1 METDTIPEEPANA
14 RERILAAAAA
24 LVASGGVE
32 AATTRAVAAA
42 AGVQAPTL
50 YRLFGD
56 KDGLL
61 AAVAEQVM
69 ADFVASKERAP
80 AEHDP
85 VLELRRGWD
94 DYVAFGLGHSAIFAL
109 MNRPTKPP
117 LSSAT
122 AAGLAGLAVLARRV
136 HRVARAGRL
145 RVAEERAVD
154 LVHAC
159 GTGTVL
165 ALITKPPEARDELA
179 VAAREAVMAAIL
191 DESRVEAGATA
202 AMATGLRANLNDMPD
217 LTPGERHLLDE
228 LLQRIARVCK

>member
-1 METDTIPEEPANA
+1 MAANSASEEPANA
-14 RERILAAAAA
+14 RGRILAAAAA
-24 LVASGGVE
+24 LVAAGGID

-69 ADFVASKERAP
+69 ADYVATKSETA
-80 AEHDP
+80 AEDDP

-94 DYVAFGLGHSAIFAL
+94 DYIEFGLSHPAVFAL
-109 MNRPTKPP
+109 INNPNRPMSP
-117 LSSAT
+117 AT
-122 AAGLAGLAVLARRV
+122 DAGLKVLARRV

-145 RVAEERAVD
+145 RVTEEHAVD
-154 LVHAC
+154 MIHAC

-165 ALITKPPEARDELA
+165 RLIAKRSQAHGDLA
-179 VAAREAVMAAIL
+179 TGAREAVMAAIL
-191 DESRVEAGATA
+191 DQPRPDTRGPA
-202 AMATGLRANLNDMPD
+202 AMATGLRASLDD
-217 LTPGERHLLDE
+217 VSGLTPGERHLLDE
-228 LLQRIARVCK
+228 LLQRISQARG

>member
-1 METDTIPEEPANA
+1 METDAGAEEPANA

-24 LVASGGVE
+24 LLASGGTE
-32 AATTRAVAAA
+32 AATTRAVAAI

-69 ADFVASKERAP
+69 SAFVAAKAL
-80 AEHDP
+80 AAADDDP

-94 DYVAFGLGHSAIFAL
+94 DYVAFGLSHPAVFAL
-109 MNRPTKPP
+109 MTSAVKPGRTA
-117 LSSAT
+117 AT
-122 AAGLAGLAVLARRV
+122 AAGLAVLARRV

-145 RVAEERAVD
+145 RVTEERAVD
-154 LVHAC
+154 LIHAC

-165 ALITKPPEARDELA
+165 ALIAKPAEARDDLA
-179 VAAREAVMAAIL
+179 AAARDAVMAAIL
-191 DESRVEAGATA
+191 DEPRSEAGTTA
-202 AMATGLRANLNDMPD
+202 AMATGLRASLQDIVG
-217 LTPGERHLLDE
+217 LTPGERYLLDE
-228 LLQRIARVCK
+228 LLQRIAGARG

>member
-1 METDTIPEEPANA
+1 MTTDRILGTLAEA
-14 RERILAAAAA
+14 RGRILAATSA
-24 LVASGGVE
+24 LVASGGAE

-42 AGVQAPTL
+42 AGVQAPTI
-50 YRLFGD
+50 YRIFGD

-61 AAVAEQVM
+61 AAMAEQVM
-69 ADFVASKERAP
+69 ADFVATKEQAV
-80 AEHDP
+80 AEGDA
-85 VLELRRGWD
+85 VLDLRRGWD
-94 DYVAFGLGHSAIFAL
+94 DYVGFGLSHPAVFTLVNSSTT
-109 MNRPTKPP
+109 RS

-122 AAGLAGLAVLARRV
+122 AAGLAVLARRV

-154 LVHAC
+154 LIHAC

-165 ALITKPPEARDELA
+165 ALITKPPEARDDLA
-179 VAAREAVMAAIL
+179 AAAREAVMAAIL
-191 DESRVEAGATA
+191 DESHVEAGPTA
-202 AMATGLRANLNDMPD
+202 AMATGLRANLSEMPD

>member
-1 METDTIPEEPANA
+1 METDSIPEEPANA

-24 LVASGGVE
+24 LVASGGSE

-56 KDGLL
+56 KDGLM

-69 ADFVASKERAP
+69 TAFVAAKAQTA
-80 AEHDP
+80 AEDDP
-85 VLELRRGWD
+85 VLELRLGWD
-94 DYVAFGLGHSAIFAL
+94 DYIAFGLSHPAIFAL
-109 MNRPTKPP
+109 MNSATKPG

-122 AAGLAGLAVLARRV
+122 AAGLAVLARRV

-145 RVAEERAVD
+145 RVTEERAVD
-154 LVHAC
+154 LIHAC
-159 GTGTVL
+159 GTGAVM
-165 ALITKPPEARDELA
+165 ALIAKPPDARDDLA
-179 VAAREAVMAAIL
+179 AAAREAVMAAIL
-191 DESRVEAGATA
+191 DEPRPETGAAT
-202 AMATGLRANLNDMPD
+202 AMATGLRATLQDLPD

-228 LLQRIARVCK
+228 LLQRIARACG

>member
-1 METDTIPEEPANA
+1 MPGEPANA
-14 RERILAAAAA
+14 RERILTAAAV
-24 LVASGGVE
+24 LVASGGSE

-61 AAVAEQVM
+61 AAVAEHVM
-69 ADFVASKERAP
+69 ARFVATKDRA
-80 AEHDP
+80 AAGDDP

-94 DYVAFGLGHSAIFAL
+94 DYVAFGLSHPAVFAL
-109 MNRPTKPP
+109 MNSAKKPA

-122 AAGLAGLAVLARRV
+122 AAGLAVLARRV

-145 RVAEERAVD
+145 RVAEERATD
-154 LVHAC
+154 LIHAC

-165 ALITKPPEARDELA
+165 ALIARPPGARDDLA

-191 DESRVEAGATA
+191 DEPRPEAGVTG
-202 AMATGLRANLNDMPD
+202 AMATGLRASLQDIPD

-228 LLQRIARVCK
+228 LLRRIARVCG

>member
-1 METDTIPEEPANA
+1 METDTTREEPANA

-24 LVASGGVE
+24 LVALGGSE

-69 ADFVASKERAP
+69 ADFVAAKDRAL

-109 MNRPTKPP
+109 MNGSTKA

-122 AAGLAGLAVLARRV
+122 AAGLAVLARRV

-154 LVHAC
+154 LIHAC

-165 ALITKPPEARDELA
+165 ALITKPPEARDDLA
-179 VAAREAVMAAIL
+179 AAAREAVMAAIL

>member
-1 METDTIPEEPANA
+1 METDTTPEEPANA

-24 LVASGGVE
+24 LVALGGGE

-69 ADFVASKERAP
+69 ADFVAAKDRAP

-109 MNRPTKPP
+109 MNRSTKPA

-122 AAGLAGLAVLARRV
+122 AAGLAVLARRV

-154 LVHAC
+154 LIHAC

-165 ALITKPPEARDELA
+165 ALITKPPETRDDLA
-179 VAAREAVMAAIL
+179 AAAREAVMAAIL

>member
-1 METDTIPEEPANA
+1 MTANPASEEPANA
-14 RERILAAAAA
+14 RGRILAAAAA
-24 LVASGGVE
+24 LVAAGGID

-69 ADFVASKERAP
+69 ADYVAAKSAAA
-80 AEHDP
+80 AEDDP

-94 DYVAFGLGHSAIFAL
+94 DYIEFGFSHQAVFAL
-109 MNRPTKPP
+109 INDPSRP
-117 LSSAT
+117 LSPAT
-122 AAGLAGLAVLARRV
+122 AAGLAVLAKRV

-145 RVAEERAVD
+145 RVTEECAVD
-154 LVHAC
+154 LIHAC

-165 ALITKPPEARDELA
+165 TLIAKRPCAHGDLA
-179 VAAREAVMAAIL
+179 TGAREAVMAAIL
-191 DESRVEAGATA
+191 DEPRPASDGPA
-202 AMATGLRANLNDMPD
+202 AMATGLRASLDDIPG

-228 LLQRIARVCK
+228 LLQRIVHACS

>member
-1 METDTIPEEPANA
+1 METDTIPDEPANA

-24 LVASGGVE
+24 LVASGGSE

-69 ADFVASKERAP
+69 ADFVAAKDLAA
-80 AEHDP
+80 AENDP
-85 VLELRRGWD
+85 VLELRGGWD
-94 DYVAFGLGHSAIFAL
+94 DYVAFGLRHPGVFTL
-109 MNRPTKPP
+109 MNRSMKPA

-122 AAGLAGLAVLARRV
+122 AAGLAVLARRV

-145 RVAEERAVD
+145 CVTEERAVD
-154 LVHAC
+154 LIHAC

-165 ALITKPPEARDELA
+165 ALIAKPSEARDDLA
-179 VAAREAVMAAIL
+179 AAAREAVMAAIL
-191 DESRVEAGATA
+191 DEPRPEAGVTA
-202 AMATGLRANLNDMPD
+202 AMATGLRASLQDVPD

-228 LLQRIARVCK
+228 LLQRIARVCG

>member
-1 METDTIPEEPANA
+1 METDPILEEPANA

-24 LVASGGVE
+24 LVASGGSK

-69 ADFVASKERAP
+69 ANFVAAKVDAV
-80 AEHDP
+80 AEDDP

-94 DYVAFGLGHSAIFAL
+94 DYIAFGLSHSAVFAL
-109 MNRPTKPP
+109 MNSALKPG

-122 AAGLAGLAVLARRV
+122 AAGLAVLARRV
-136 HRVARAGRL
+136 HRVARAGWL

-154 LVHAC
+154 LIHAC
-159 GTGTVL
+159 GTGAVL
-165 ALITKPPEARDELA
+165 ALIAKSPGARDDLA
-179 VAAREAVMAAIL
+179 AAAREAVMAAIL
-191 DESRVEAGATA
+191 DEPRAETSAAT
-202 AMATGLRANLNDMPD
+202 AMATGLRARLDDVAD

-228 LLQRIARVCK
+228 LLQRIARACG

>member
-1 METDTIPEEPANA
+1 MEAQPYPEESANA
-14 RERILAAAAA
+14 RARILAAAAA
-24 LVASGGVE
+24 LVASGGSE

-56 KDGLL
+56 KNGLL

-69 ADFVASKERAP
+69 ADYVAAKDRAIAKDDP
-80 AEHDP
+80 A
-85 VLELRRGWD
+85 LELRRGWD
-94 DYVAFGLGHSAIFAL
+94 DYVAFGLSHPALFAL
-109 MNRPTKPP
+109 MNSPAGRP

-122 AAGLAGLAVLARRV
+122 AAGLAVLARRV

-145 RVAEERAVD
+145 RVTEECAVD
-154 LVHAC
+154 LIHSC
-159 GTGTVL
+159 GTGAVL
-165 ALITKPPEARDELA
+165 ALIAKPANAREGLA

-191 DESRVEAGATA
+191 GEPRPETGATA
-202 AMATGLRANLNDMPD
+202 AMAIGLRARLPEIAD

-228 LLQRIARVCK
+228 LLQRIARACR

>member
-1 METDTIPEEPANA
+1 METDTIPDEPANA

-24 LVASGGVE
+24 LVASGGSE

-42 AGVQAPTL
+42 AGLQAPTI

-61 AAVAEQVM
+61 SAVAERVM
-69 ADFVASKERAP
+69 ADFVATKDQAVSED
-80 AEHDP
+80 DP
-85 VLELRRGWD
+85 VFDLRRGWD
-94 DYVAFGLGHSAIFAL
+94 DYVAFGLSHPAVFTL
-109 MNRPTKPP
+109 MNSFAKRS

-122 AAGLAGLAVLARRV
+122 AAGLAVLARRV

-145 RVAEERAVD
+145 RISEERAID
-154 LVHAC
+154 LIHAC

-165 ALITKPPEARDELA
+165 ALIAKPVDARDGLA
-179 VAAREAVMAAIL
+179 IASREAVMAAIL
-191 DESRVEAGATA
+191 DEPRPETDATA
-202 AMATGLRANLNDMPD
+202 AMATGLRANLPEVVD

-228 LLQRIARVCK
+228 LLQRIARACG

>member
-1 METDTIPEEPANA
+1 METHATPDESANA
-14 RERILAAAAA
+14 RERIIASAAA
-24 LVASGGVE
+24 LLAAGGRE

-69 ADFVASKERAP
+69 ADYVAAKDEA
-80 AEHDP
+80 AGDDDP

-94 DYVAFGLGHSAIFAL
+94 DYVAFGRGHPAVFAL
-109 MNRPTKPP
+109 INGAAKSAR
-117 LSSAT
+117 SSAMD
-122 AAGLAGLAVLARRV
+122 AGLAVLARRV

-145 RVAEERAVD
+145 RVTEERAVA
-154 LVHAC
+154 LIHAC

-165 ALITKPPEARDELA
+165 ALIAKPPVARDDLA
-179 VAAREAVMAAIL
+179 GAAREAVMAAIL
-191 DESRVEAGATA
+191 DEPRPGAGGLA
-202 AMATGLRANLNDMPD
+202 AMATGLRAGLGDVAE

-228 LLQRIARVCK
+228 LLQRIARV

>member
-1 METDTIPEEPANA
+1 MSANSASEEPAKA
-14 RERILAAAAA
+14 RERILAAATA
-24 LVASGGVE
+24 LVAGAGID

-69 ADFVASKERAP
+69 ADYVATKSKTA
-80 AEHDP
+80 AEDDP

-94 DYVAFGLGHSAIFAL
+94 DYIEFGLSHPAVFAL
-109 MNRPTKPP
+109 INNPNRP
-117 LSSAT
+117 LSPAT
-122 AAGLAGLAVLARRV
+122 AAGLEILAGRV

-145 RVAEERAVD
+145 RVTEEQAVD
-154 LVHAC
+154 LIHAC
-159 GTGTVL
+159 GTGAVL
-165 ALITKPPEARDELA
+165 TLIAKPPDAHDDLA
-179 VAAREAVMAAIL
+179 TAAREAVMAAIL
-191 DESRVEAGATA
+191 DEPRPAARGPA
-202 AMATGLRANLNDMPD
+202 AMATGLRASLDDVPG

-228 LLQRIARVCK
+228 LLKRIANACR

>member
-1 METDTIPEEPANA
+1 MGANPDPEEPTNV

-24 LVASGGVE
+24 LVTAGGID
-32 AATTRAVAAA
+32 AATTRAVAVA

-61 AAVAEQVM
+61 AAVAERVM
-69 ADFVASKERAP
+69 ANYVATKDETAT
-80 AEHDP
+80 EDEP
-85 VLELRRGWD
+85 VLQLRRGWD
-94 DYVAFGLGHSAIFAL
+94 DYIGFGLSHPAVFAL
-109 MNRPTKPP
+109 INNPSRPV
-117 LSSAT
+117 SSAT
-122 AAGLAGLAVLARRV
+122 AAGLAVLARRV

-145 RVAEERAVD
+145 RVTEECAVT
-154 LVHAC
+154 LIHAC

-165 ALITKPPEARDELA
+165 ALIAKPPEARDDLA

-191 DESRVEAGATA
+191 DQPRPKAGVAT
-202 AMATGLRANLNDMPD
+202 AMATGLRARLADIPG

-228 LLQRIARVCK
+228 LLQRIAQACR

>member
-1 METDTIPEEPANA
+1 METSFIPEEPANA

-24 LVASGGVE
+24 LLASGGSE

-69 ADFVASKERAP
+69 ADYVAAKDRAA
-80 AEHDP
+80 AEDDA
-85 VLELRRGWD
+85 VVELRRGWD
-94 DYVAFGLGHSAIFAL
+94 DYIGFGLSHPAVFTLISGPS
-109 MNRPTKPP
+109 RPV
-117 LSSAT
+117 SSAS
-122 AAGLAGLAVLARRV
+122 AAGLAVLARRV

-145 RVAEERAVD
+145 RVTEKRAVD
-154 LVHAC
+154 LIHAC

-165 ALITKPPEARDELA
+165 TLIAKPPDARDDLA
-179 VAAREAVMAAIL
+179 IAAREAVMAAIL
-191 DESRVEAGATA
+191 DEPRPETSAAT
-202 AMATGLRANLNDMPD
+202 AMATGLRASLPDIPD

-228 LLQRIARVCK
+228 LLQRIARACG

>member
-1 METDTIPEEPANA
+1 MPEEPANA

-24 LVASGGVE
+24 LLASGGSE
-32 AATTRAVAAA
+32 AATTRAVAAG

-69 ADFVASKERAP
+69 ADYVATKNGTA
-80 AEHDP
+80 AEEDP
-85 VLELRRGWD
+85 VIELRRGWD
-94 DYVAFGLGHSAIFAL
+94 DYIGFGLSHPAVFAL
-109 MNRPTKPP
+109 INSASRPV
-117 LSSAT
+117 SSAT
-122 AAGLAGLAVLARRV
+122 AAGLAVLARRV
-136 HRVARAGRL
+136 HRVARRGRL
-145 RVAEERAVD
+145 RVTEEHAVD
-154 LVHAC
+154 LIHAC

-165 ALITKPPEARDELA
+165 SLIARPPEVRDDLA

-191 DESRVEAGATA
+191 DEPRPEAGAVA
-202 AMATGLRANLNDMPD
+202 AMATGLRARLADVPG

-228 LLQRIARVCK
+228 LLQRIARSCG

>member
-1 METDTIPEEPANA
+1 MATDPIPDEPANV

-24 LVASGGVE
+24 LVASGGRE

-69 ADFVASKERAP
+69 ADFVAAKDRA
-80 AEHDP
+80 AAGNDP

-94 DYVAFGLGHSAIFAL
+94 DYIAFGLSHPAVFKL
-109 MNRPTKPP
+109 MNSSSGL

-122 AAGLAGLAVLARRV
+122 AAGLAVLARRV

-145 RVAEERAVD
+145 CVTEERAVD
-154 LVHAC
+154 LIHAC

-165 ALITKPPEARDELA
+165 ALIAKPPEARDDLA
-179 VAAREAVMAAIL
+179 AAACEAVMAAIL
-191 DESRVEAGATA
+191 DEPRPEAGVTA
-202 AMATGLRANLNDMPD
+202 AMATGLRASLQDIPD
-217 LTPGERHLLDE
+217 LTPGECHLLGE
-228 LLQRIARVCK
+228 LLQRIALACG

>member
-1 METDTIPEEPANA
+1 MGAMDANPASQEPANA
-14 RERILAAAAA
+14 RGRILAAAAT
-24 LVASGGVE
+24 LVAAGGID

-69 ADFVASKERAP
+69 ADYVATKHEIA
-80 AEHDP
+80 AGDDP

-94 DYVAFGLGHSAIFAL
+94 DYIEFGLSHPAVFAL
-109 MNRPTKPP
+109 INNPSRPVSP
-117 LSSAT
+117 AT
-122 AAGLAGLAVLARRV
+122 AAGLAVLAKRV

-145 RVAEERAVD
+145 GVTEERAVD
-154 LVHAC
+154 LIHAC

-165 ALITKPPEARDELA
+165 TLIAKPPEVRDDLA
-179 VAAREAVMAAIL
+179 AGAREVVMAAIL
-191 DESRVEAGATA
+191 DEPRLVAGGPAG
-202 AMATGLRANLNDMPD
+202 MATGLRANLDD
-217 LTPGERHLLDE
+217 VAGLTPGERHLLDE
-228 LLQRIARVCK
+228 LLQRIAQVCG

>member
-1 METDTIPEEPANA
+1 MESGPIPEELANA

-24 LVASGGVE
+24 LVASGGSE

-69 ADFVASKERAP
+69 ADFVGTKSQAHGED
-80 AEHDP
+80 DP
-85 VLELRRGWD
+85 VLDLRRGWD
-94 DYVAFGLGHSAIFAL
+94 DYVAFGLGHPAIFRL
-109 MNRPTKPP
+109 MNSSAKRP

-122 AAGLAGLAVLARRV
+122 VAGLAVLARRV
-136 HRVARAGRL
+136 RRVARAGRL
-145 RVAEERAVD
+145 RVTEERAVD
-154 LVHAC
+154 LIHSC
-159 GTGTVL
+159 GTGAVL
-165 ALITKPPEARDELA
+165 ALIAKPPAARDDLA

-191 DESRVEAGATA
+191 DEPRPGAGGMA
-202 AMATGLRANLNDMPD
+202 AMATGLRAGLHDVAD

-228 LLQRIARVCK
+228 LLQRIARACG